1 MKSFALTT
9 CIIAIFS
16 FNAHA
21 DAQPLTPAALPS
33 RPNIVFIL
41 ADDLGCAQVGAYG
54 NRYYRTP
61 HIDSLG
67 QDGVKFTRAYAA
79 APVCSPTRSA
89 LMTGKHP
96 ARTRVTNFIPGNAY
110 PWARLQQPR
119 WQRFL
124 PLEETTLAERFSAAG
139 YVTALFG
146 KWHLARGYF
155 PPDSIAEGPD
165 RQGFTETF
173 ITHKPVES
181 ADPEQDAHNVQ
192 AITDRAVRFLAE
204 HRSEPFF
211 LLLSHNTIHA
221 PVMAPR
227 ALIEKYPPGGGAHPE
242 NAPVIG
248 AMMEVL
254 DRGVGQVLAALDEL
268 GLSERTLVI
277 FYSDNGGL
285 EASATQSPLRG
296 GKAQLYEGGIRV
308 PLLMRW
314 PGVIKP
320 GETSDF
326 PLTAMDFFPTLLE
339 LGGARPEPHA
349 VTDGIDFTPVLRG
362 ATAPARPAMHWH
374 FPHYHPAGAAPS
386 GAIISGDWKL
396 IENYEAAATGD
407 SPACELFNLRED
419 PAEKNNLSL
428 SDPERAAALR
438 NDLAA
443 WRDSVHAQM
452 PTLNPDYD
460 PARASV
466 LDIDTGH

>member
-1 MKSFALTT
+1 MKRPPSLFTLCFATLTLCT
-9 CIIAIFS
+9 ASILS
-16 FNAHA
+16 
-21 DAQPLTPAALPS
+21 AAPES
-33 RPNIVFIL
+33 PPGRPNILFIL

-54 NRYYRTP
+54 NDYYRTP
-61 HIDSLG
+61 HIDGLAR
-67 QDGVKFTRAYAA
+67 DGVRFTRAYSA

-96 ARTRVTNFIPGNAY
+96 ARTRVTNFIPGNAF
-110 PWARLQQPR
+110 PWARLQQPA
-119 WQRFL
+119 WQPFL
-124 PLEETTLAERFSAAG
+124 PLDETTLAERFSAAG

-155 PPDSIAEGPD
+155 PPDSLAEGPD
-165 RQGFTETF
+165 RQGFSETF

-181 ADPEQDAHNVQ
+181 ADPEHDAHNVQ

-227 ALIEKYPPGGGAHPE
+227 TLVDKYPPGGDAHPE
-242 NAPVIG
+242 NVPVIG
-248 AMMEVL
+248 AMMEEL

-268 GLSERTLVI
+268 GLREHTLVI

-285 EASATQSPLRG
+285 EASATQAPLRG

-314 PGVIKP
+314 PEVIRP
-320 GETSDF
+320 GAVTDF
-326 PLTAMDFFPTLLE
+326 HVTTMDFFPTLLQ
-339 LGGARPEPHA
+339 LVGAPPTPDA
-349 VTDGIDFTPVLRG
+349 VIDGINFAPVLRG
-362 ATAPARPAMHWH
+362 AATPSRAALHWH
-374 FPHYHPAGAAPS
+374 YPHYHPAGVAPS

-396 IENYEAAATGD
+396 IENYEAATTGA
-407 SPACELFNLRED
+407 SLACELFNLRND
-419 PAEKNNLSL
+419 PAEKNNLSM
-428 SDPERAAALR
+428 SHPERAAALR
-438 NDLAA
+438 KDLAA

-452 PTLNPDYD
+452 PVLNPNYD
-460 PARASV
+460 PARAQL
-466 LDIDTGH
+466 LDISPGH